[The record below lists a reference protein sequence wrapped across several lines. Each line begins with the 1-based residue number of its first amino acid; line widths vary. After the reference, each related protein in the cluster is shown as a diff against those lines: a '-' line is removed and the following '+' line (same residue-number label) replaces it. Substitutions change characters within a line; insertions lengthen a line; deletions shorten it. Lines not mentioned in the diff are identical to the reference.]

1 MGPTG
6 RAMRAAAIAAV
17 LAGCGATQSPNTGT
31 DAAMGT
37 DTATGTDVVVA
48 IDAVSKDVVSNDV
61 PRRTDVVDA
70 AAPMD
75 VVTPVDAGG
84 KPADAAMPPGDG
96 GGMSDAPAPADARP
110 TGDAA
115 TDAPRADVETF
126 TCPMGISEIVLP
138 GTVMPI
144 MGTTMGASTLA
155 SSTCQSNAGGPEHFY
170 TLRVT
175 ERTGVILSTEGS
187 GTMFDTIVTIRRC
200 DTGAEIACDDD
211 GGDMPST
218 SSLVRTVLDPGTYTV
233 VVDGYSMGAG
243 AYVLNARTY
252 AIAPNAACSGAVT
265 LAPGASLMNQ
275 DLVGAAAPS
284 TACGR
289 TSDSGPLYY
298 SVTVPANSSVTVSAT
313 PVMGQTWT
321 ATLRAL
327 DDCTTTMCAALGTG
341 GSVAL
346 GNTTSMPRTYRVAVA
361 RSFSTIPG
369 AFNLTAS
376 MPVMLASNSTCMAAA
391 TLAPGATLT
400 GQDLGAAA
408 APSTLCSRAAD
419 SAALYY
425 NVTVPASSRV
435 NLTVTPTAPMGV
447 TWTPSIRVLDACDAM
462 TCVVSRAA
470 TTPTELV
477 NTGTTPRTFR
487 VIIARSSTASP
498 GVFTVAASA
507 PAMLATNAV
516 CGMSR
521 TLPPSGLTNQNLG
534 GAASPSTACLTG
546 SAGGQLFYSVTVP
559 ANSAATL
566 VARPTGTMPTWTPVL
581 RLLEACD
588 ATTCAA
594 NATGTAGN
602 PATLLVVNGSTTERS
617 YKLSVSATTT
627 GVDGTFDL
635 EFSSRGVDPTTVC
648 ERPVALMANGMPVN
662 GDTALGIRRASRCL
676 TADMGT
682 EVFYSLEVPAATRIA
697 LRAVPTSGGT
707 WRPRIRAI
715 TNCAATSCAG
725 SSATVT
731 MDGGEATLNLDN
743 GSLLPTSVLVSVA
756 SVTDMSGG
764 PFSLTAT
771 ASPLM
776 NAGTYA
782 LSTIPAMCDD
792 VAMGTTVAPMAG
804 WSDDS
809 ASAIAALPFTMRFFG
824 TDTTH
829 FSVTSN
835 GYAQLW
841 TSMMGTPATSF
852 GNVAFP
858 STGAPNNAVAP
869 YWDDLVPVAMTSAVR
884 TQALGTAPNRRFV
897 VEWRDWQ
904 HISGA
909 ATDRLTFQAKLFETT
924 GVVEFHYC
932 SMMPANDTN
941 TGGSTTIGL
950 EDAMGMSA
958 ALVSFNTANR
968 AATGTGYRLTPR

>member
-1 MGPTG
+1 Q
-6 RAMRAAAIAAV
+6 R
-17 LAGCGATQSPNTGT
+17 
-31 DAAMGT
+31 
-37 DTATGTDVVVA
+37 DVQKSA
-48 IDAVSKDVVSNDV
+48 
-61 PRRTDVVDA
+61 DVVDA

-75 VVTPVDAGG
+75 VVTPGDGG
-84 KPADAAMPPGDG
+84 MKTADAAMPPGDAAAPTDASADVPR
-96 GGMSDAPAPADARP
+96 SDAA
-110 TGDAA
+110 
-115 TDAPRADVETF
+115 VF

-144 MGTTMGASTLA
+144 MGTTMGMSTLA
-155 SSTCQSNAGGPEHFY
+155 SSSCQSNATGPEHFY

-175 ERTGVILSTEGS
+175 ERTGVILSTEGM
-187 GTMFDTIVTIRRC
+187 GTTYDTIVTIRRC

-211 GGDMPST
+211 GGETPST
-218 SSLVRTVLDPGTYTV
+218 ASLIRTVLEPGTYTV
-233 VVDGYSMGAG
+233 VVDGYNMAAG

-252 AIAPNAACSGAVT
+252 ALAANATCSNAVT

-275 DLVGAAAPS
+275 DLAGAGAPT

-289 TSDSGPLYY
+289 TADSGPLYY
-298 SVTVPANSSVTVSAT
+298 SVTVPANNSVTVSAT

-327 DDCTTTMCAALGTG
+327 DDCTTTMCAAVGTG

-346 GNTTSMPRTYRVAVA
+346 GNTTTMPRTYRVAVA
-361 RSFSTIPG
+361 RGSSIVPG

-376 MPVMLASNSTCMAAA
+376 MPTPLAMNATCAAAA
-391 TLAPGATLT
+391 TLAPGAMLT

-408 APSTLCSRAAD
+408 AATAVCGRTTD

-425 NVTVPASSRV
+425 SVTVPASSRV

-447 TWTPSIRVLDACDAM
+447 TWTPSIRVLDACDATM
-462 TCVVSRAA
+462 CVQSRAS

-487 VIIARSSTASP
+487 VIVARSASTSP
-498 GVFTVAASA
+498 GAFTLAASA
-507 PAMLATNAV
+507 ATALASNAV
-516 CGMSR
+516 CGMARALTS
-521 TLPPSGLTNQNLG
+521 SGLTNQNLA
-534 GAASPSTACLTG
+534 GAALPGTACLTT
-546 SAGGQLFYSVTVP
+546 ALGGQLFYSVTVP
-559 ANSAATL
+559 ANSAATV
-566 VARPTGTMPTWTPVL
+566 VARPTGTMPTWTPAV
-581 RLLEACD
+581 RLLDACD
-588 ATTCAA
+588 ATTCVASSTGGA
-594 NATGTAGN
+594 GTA
-602 PATLLVVNGSTTERS
+602 ATLLVVNGTTTERS
-617 YKLSVSATTT
+617 YKLSVAATAT
-627 GVDGTFDL
+627 GIEGTFDL
-635 EFSSRGVDPTTVC
+635 EFSSRPVNPATVC
-648 ERPVALMANGMPVN
+648 ERPTPLMANGMAVS
-662 GDTALGIRRASRCL
+662 GDTALGIRRASRCVTTDL
-676 TADMGT
+676 GT
-682 EVFYSLEVPAATRIA
+682 EVFYSLDVPAATRIA
-697 LRAVPTSGGT
+697 LRAAPTSGGT

-715 TNCAATSCAG
+715 ANCAATTCLG
-725 SSATVT
+725 SSTSVT

-743 GSLLPTSVLVSVA
+743 TSLLPTSVLVSVA
-756 SVTDMSGG
+756 SATDMSGG

-771 ASPLM
+771 ASALM
-776 NAGTYA
+776 GASAYA
-782 LSTIPAMCDD
+782 LTTIPAMCDD
-792 VAMGTTVAPMAG
+792 VAMGTTVAPMGG
-804 WSDDS
+804 WTDDS
-809 ASAIAALPFTMRFFG
+809 TSAIAALPFTVRFFG

-829 FSVTSN
+829 VSVTSN

-841 TSMMGTPATSF
+841 TSMTGTPSTSF
-852 GNVAFP
+852 SNLAFP
-858 STGAPNNAVAP
+858 NTGAPNNLVAP
-869 YWDDLVPVAMTSAVR
+869 YWDDLIPVAMSSVVR

-950 EDAMGMSA
+950 EDAMGMSGA
-958 ALVSFNTANR
+958 MISFNTPNR